1 MKRARPSTG
10 SKPQKAKRRDPLD
23 KLDEESGNAGVKDRS
38 QEARASRLE
47 KLRRDGE
54 AAMAEYQARHRITQ
68 EKTARLR
75 AARLAGAK
83 EKGGKS
89 KR

>member
-23 KLDEESGNAGVKDRS
+23 KLDDESGKAGVKDRS

-47 KLRRDGE
+47 ELRRDGE
-54 AAMAEYQARHRITQ
+54 AAI
-68 EKTARLR
+68 LR

-83 EKGGKS
+83 EKGGKA